1 VSNETQPGGASAP
14 PIPRPTWRLPAV
26 AAAVLLVVVLGMY
39 LWQRSAV
46 GDAERR
52 LEGEKAQV
60 VAEKAAVVKQATE
73 VVAQKRKDALSL
85 FAMPLAWA
93 VRREVNAGN
102 LDQVDQY
109 FTEVVKQPGFT
120 RAVFASADGIVKVS
134 SDRKVLGQRFD
145 ELYPAE
151 LLSLE
156 ETRLVE
162 VTPGTLVVVVP
173 IMGLSQRQGVIA
185 IDSTQG
191 PLPFA
196 P

>member
-1 VSNETQPGGASAP
+1 
-14 PIPRPTWRLPAV
+14 
-26 AAAVLLVVVLGMY
+26 MY